1 MTGDGPIIR
10 EHLIFSGTV
19 QGVGFRWRAMRAA
32 DAAGCTGWVRNDPNG
47 TVSMEIQGSQ
57 AQIDRVI
64 QSLDRAPYIRI
75 TDLNVRRIPV
85 DVRESDFVTK
95 GEYW

>member
-1 MTGDGPIIR
+1 MADGGPIIR

-47 TVSMEIQGSQ
+47 TVSMEIQGSE

-64 QSLDRAPYIRI
+64 RSLDRAPYIRI
-75 TDLNVRRIPV
+75 TDLNVRHIPV
-85 DVRESDFVTK
+85 DERESDFVTR